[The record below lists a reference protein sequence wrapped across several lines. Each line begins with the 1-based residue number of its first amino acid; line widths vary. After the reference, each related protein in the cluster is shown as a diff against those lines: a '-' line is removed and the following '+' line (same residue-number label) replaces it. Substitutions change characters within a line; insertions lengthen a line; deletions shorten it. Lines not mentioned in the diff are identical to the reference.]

1 MGTKSIAPGI
11 AGVYYIY
18 PPCYAIR
25 CYRVLYSCYTTSDL
39 AIGLRI
45 DIASSNESAIYSTFL
60 HNVRGV

>member
-18 PPCYAIR
+18 PPCYAIW
-25 CYRVLYSCYTTSDL
+25 CYRVLYSCYTTSGL
-39 AIGLRI
+39 ALGLRA
-45 DIASSNESAIYSTFL
+45 DIALYKKGAIYSTSL